1 MVQSHVEKSHSH
13 IPTCLGRIP
22 AIDPSSPGP
31 LRLHNAR
38 ARINPGVAVKS
49 AHLRQLQESECLMPR
64 QTDKPSRLIYEFA
77 DDYADIAQRSN
88 TIDRERYQRFDVKR
102 GLRNADGT
110 GVLVGLTKIGNVHG
124 YVVDEHEKRPDEGRL
139 SYRGYDVADLIN
151 GVRGEGRFGFEEVC
165 YLLLFGELPTV
176 EQEAEFKQVLGENR
190 GLPDTFAE
198 DMILKIPSEDIMN
211 KLSRSIL
218 VSYSFD
224 SNPDDISIPNLLR
237 QSIRMLARVPTMAAY
252 GYQALAHY
260 YEGKSL
266 FIHKPLPE
274 LSTAENLLRMM
285 RPDASYTPLEAEILD
300 MALILHAEHGGG
312 NNSTFTVH
320 VVSSTDTDIYSV
332 IAAAIGSLKGPKHGG
347 ANIRVR
353 EMVSDLKQSVDWH
366 DRDAVRGYIED
377 LVDKRA
383 FDKRGLVYGMGHAI
397 YTLSDPRAVLLKE
410 KARELAA
417 STDRMDEFELYDMI
431 ETLTPVALAERRG
444 RTAPICANVDLYS
457 GMVYDM
463 LGIPPCLYTPI
474 FAISRLAGWCA
485 HMIEEHVSGGKI
497 IRPANKHVL
506 PARSYEPLADR
517 VSL

>member
-1 MVQSHVEKSHSH
+1 
-13 IPTCLGRIP
+13 
-22 AIDPSSPGP
+22 
-31 LRLHNAR
+31 
-38 ARINPGVAVKS
+38 
-49 AHLRQLQESECLMPR
+49 MPR
-64 QTDKPSRLIYEFA
+64 KTDKPTSLIYDFA
-77 DDYADIAQRSN
+77 DDYANVAVSSN
-88 TIDRERYQRFDVKR
+88 DIDRSLFQKYHVKR

-124 YVVDEHEKRPDEGRL
+124 YVLDEHEKKPAEGRL
-139 SYRGYDVADLIN
+139 SYRGYSIDELIN
-151 GVRGEGRFGFEEVC
+151 GVHGEGRFGFEEVC

-176 EQEAEFKQVLGENR
+176 EQEVEFKQVLGENR
-190 GLPDTFAE
+190 VLPDTFAE

-224 SNPDDISIPNLLR
+224 DNPDDISLANLLS
-237 QSIRMLARVPTMAAY
+237 QSIRLLARVPTMAAY

-260 YEGKSL
+260 YEGQSL

-285 RPDASYTPLEAEILD
+285 RPDASYTQLEAEILD

-353 EMVSDLKQSVDWH
+353 EMVSDLKESVDWH

-377 LVDKRA
+377 ILAKRA

-397 YTLSDPRAVLLKE
+397 YTLSDPRAVILKE
-410 KARELAA
+410 KARELAT
-417 STDRMDEFELYDMI
+417 STGRMDEFELYDMI
-431 ETLTPVALAERRG
+431 ETLTPTVLAETRG

-463 LGIPPCLYTPI
+463 LGIPPSLYTPI

-497 IRPANKHVL
+497 MRPANKNVM
-506 PARSYEPLADR
+506 PARSYQPLADR